1 MEFTGKTVKEAVE
14 EGLKALGVTEDAA
27 VITVKEEPVRGLFGK
42 LKGKAV
48 VEITVKE
55 EEKPAEDTAKTS
67 SECDNSCENCEEDCN
82 VKEVVFL
89 KKVLELLDIEA
100 KVKKG
105 TDGEKEVLTLV
116 TDSSSSVIGYR
127 GEVLDAIQTLTGAV
141 ANIGNK
147 VYRKVVVD
155 CENYRDRREETLI
168 RLAKKLEEKA
178 TEMRRDVQLEPM
190 SPFERR
196 IIHTALAESTTV
208 TTKSEGKE
216 PNRYVVI
223 VPNDRE
229 EGSKPYNAGA
239 NRDRGRGGRD
249 FGGRS
254 GNRGYGNR
262 GGRNDRGD
270 RGGYGRGRNER
281 GGNRG
286 GYNKGGNRGAGEERK
301 KSSFGFGTY
310 LGNSFKDKN

>member
-14 EGLKALGVTEDAA
+14 EGLKVLGITEDAA
-27 VITVKEEPVRGLFGK
+27 EITVKEEPVKGLFGK

-48 VEITVKE
+48 VEITEKAKAE
-55 EEKPAEDTAKTS
+55 EEKVQENAECSDCS
-67 SECDNSCENCEEDCN
+67 SCEEDCN
-82 VKEVVFL
+82 VPEVKFL
-89 KKVLELLDIEA
+89 KKVLELLNIEA
-100 KVKKG
+100 EVKKG

-155 CENYRDRREETLI
+155 CENYRDKREETLI
-168 RLAKKLEEKA
+168 RLAKKLEDKA

-196 IIHTALAESTTV
+196 IIHTALADSDSV

-223 VPNDRE
+223 VPNDRDE
-229 EGSKPYNAGA
+229 TLRPYNAGLK
-239 NRDRGRGGRD
+239 
-249 FGGRS
+249 
-254 GNRGYGNR
+254 RGYGVKAFRNTYAGKGGNRPIRDRDNR
-262 GGRNDRGD
+262 GGYKKDYN
-270 RGGYGRGRNER
+270 NR

-286 GYNKGGNRGAGEERK
+286 GYNRDKKSSGFTEERK